1 MNPVTC
7 ECVRAWSGQAVRT
20 LRAYLDASTVPMSL
34 NWCIHCTN
42 KHILETSRSEQ
53 ELLQAR
59 KVNDDTGPQAQVKR
73 KCLLLLVCS
82 SLSRNVFISTFLST
96 MGCEAGGRGD
106 PLATHCLGG

>member
-20 LRAYLDASTVPMSL
+20 LRAYLDAFPVPMSL

-59 KVNDDTGPQAQVKR
+59 KVNDDTGPERSRCHSRHFDHRASGALDQVTG
-73 KCLLLLVCS
+73 
-82 SLSRNVFISTFLST
+82 VF
-96 MGCEAGGRGD
+96 
-106 PLATHCLGG
+106 